1 MLATLL
7 FSGLILCV
15 QVNAHAV
22 AAPFGGHLASNVS
35 LARRQATFAVHRL
48 PPHPS
53 NFFHRV
59 RAPTT
64 IPPRYGACGTIL
76 RDSDNIVAL
85 ASSYFN
91 QFTPNGNPNRNT
103 LCNRCILATSLAT
116 GRSIRVTVQD
126 SCPGG
131 AFRAI
136 DDVGKGRIKVTWTYC
151 DGTPMGSPSPTAPL
165 VVQVTTRWSSPTTTQ
180 RIATTITQRSTPRVT
195 TIPARTTIR
204 ASLPRTTTS
213 PLRCPPSSQCRTPG
227 EMRCGDAGK
236 RGDFCWCTSPGVW
249 TLKMCARGLACFPN
263 GGQVV
268 CDRPRG

>member
-7 FSGLILCV
+7 ISGLILCV

-22 AAPFGGHLASNVS
+22 APFGGHLASNVS
-35 LARRQATFAVHRL
+35 LARRQATFAGDGTYYN
-48 PPHPS
+48 P
-53 NFFHRV
+53 
-59 RAPTT
+59 AGG
-64 IPPRYGACGTIL
+64 YGACGTIL

-126 SCPGG
+126 SCPGCKGHDLDLSEG

-236 RGDFCWCTSPGVW
+236 RGDYCWCTSPGVW